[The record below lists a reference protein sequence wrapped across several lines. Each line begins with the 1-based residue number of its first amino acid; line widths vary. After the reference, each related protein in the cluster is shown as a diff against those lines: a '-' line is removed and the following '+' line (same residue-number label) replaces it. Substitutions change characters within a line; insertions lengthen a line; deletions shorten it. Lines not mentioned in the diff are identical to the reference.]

1 MFFSVLQGKKKM
13 SKGEMTFT
21 VVCQIFANKIQ
32 SFQQEAE
39 FCVREKD
46 FLTQILQLIHCTNQ
60 QKLLGFKVSIV
71 YRDV

>member
-1 MFFSVLQGKKKM
+1 M

-46 FLTQILQLIHCTNQ
+46 FLTQIHCTNQ